1 MEEGQTEYIF
11 ECRAKI
17 VANGHFK
24 RAYQCAI
31 WKWNQ
36 VGWRLAKILLRKRG
50 LVLFGSNMLLQ
61 QETEKATWKLQ
72 LIYVEPDYGG

>member
-31 WKWNQ
+31 
-36 VGWRLAKILLRKRG
+36 
-50 LVLFGSNMLLQ
+50 
-61 QETEKATWKLQ
+61 
-72 LIYVEPDYGG
+72 